1 MKCALL
7 AATWLGLAPV
17 VALADGDLPPLQ
29 PPHGELPASFWE
41 QHRWAILVVA
51 LMTLALFVLLIL
63 WLRRSKPVVVV
74 SPDEI
79 ARRALE
85 ALRGQPENGVLLMK
99 VSGIFRRYVIFACG
113 LPSRELTTTEVCRVV
128 AVRPQ
133 FRPDLGNAIAIFLRQ
148 CDERKFAPT
157 PPVSELCA
165 VAGALALLEQIEQ
178 RRRQMTSRTPP
189 PLPPNL
195 PPPAPKSAVV
205 VSPT

>member
-1 MKCALL
+1 L
-7 AATWLGLAPV
+7 
-17 VALADGDLPPLQ
+17 
-29 PPHGELPASFWE
+29 
-41 QHRWAILVVA
+41 
-51 LMTLALFVLLIL
+51 VLLIL
-63 WLRRSKPVVVV
+63 WLRRSKPAIVVP
-74 SPDEI
+74 PDEI

-113 LPSRELTTTEVCRVV
+113 LPPREMTTTEVCRAV

-133 FRPDLGNAIAIFLRQ
+133 FRPDLGDAIANFFRQ

-157 PPVSELCA
+157 PPAAELGA

-195 PPPAPKSAVV
+195 PPAVPKPAAALLS
-205 VSPT
+205 

>member
-1 MKCALL
+1 MKRVLL
-7 AATWLGLAPV
+7 AVAWLGLIPV

-29 PPHGELPASFWE
+29 PPHGELPPSFWE
-41 QHRWAILVVA
+41 HYHWVILAVSLVA
-51 LMTLALFVLLIL
+51 MALLVLLIL
-63 WLRRSKPVVVV
+63 WVRRSRPANVVP
-74 SPDEI
+74 PDEI

-85 ALRGQPENGVLLMK
+85 ALRGQPENGELLMK
-99 VSGIFRRYVIFACG
+99 VSGIFRRYVTFACG
-113 LPSRELTTTEVCRVV
+113 LPPREMTTTEVCRAV

-133 FRPDLGNAIAIFLRQ
+133 FRPDLGDAIANFFRQ

-157 PPVSELCA
+157 PPAAELGA

-195 PPPAPKSAVV
+195 PPAVPKPAAALPS
-205 VSPT
+205 